1 MGVNS
6 VVYAIRTDQSPAM
19 VFVRLNRL
27 VGTCKVNSLL
37 NDDYDVIVL
46 FRQFSSCVFL
56 ELPEAGGKAASLRLL
71 VSPAGHPGADP
82 LLPQAIS

>member
-37 NDDYDVIVL
+37 WILNL
-46 FRQFSSCVFL
+46 F
-56 ELPEAGGKAASLRLL
+56 
-71 VSPAGHPGADP
+71 
-82 LLPQAIS
+82 